1 MSGSDPSVPI
11 ARADAVA
18 LGQSRWSLDPAH
30 SSVTFTHR
38 TLWGLATV
46 RGAFTDVTGEGRID
60 STGSATGT
68 LRIAAASID
77 TGHARRD
84 THLREKGF
92 FAAEEHPEI
101 VFTGTR
107 TEIATDGRTVSIT
120 GRLSLRGRVQP
131 LELSAALDW
140 ETDERVVLSSATEV
154 DRAAFGL
161 TSNQLGMIK
170 GSARVS
176 VVAAFVRQ

>member
-1 MSGSDPSVPI
+1 MSGSDSSVPI

-18 LGQSRWSLDPAH
+18 PGQGRWALDPAH

-60 STGSATGT
+60 SAGATTGL

-84 THLREKGF
+84 AHLREKDF

-101 VFTGTR
+101 VFTGER
-107 TEIATDGRTVSIT
+107 IEIATDGRTASIT
-120 GRLSLRGRVQP
+120 GRLSVRGRVHS
-131 LELSAALDW
+131 LELSATLDW
-140 ETDERVVLSSATEV
+140 ETDERVVLSSVADV

-161 TSNQLGMIK
+161 TANQLGMIK

-176 VVAAFVRQ
+176 IVAAFVRQ